1 MHGRARRT
9 ATLVIAALVGALT
22 LGACSSS
29 PSTSPGTGTSTTAP
43 ASTSTTSPKALSLIH
58 ISFGSL
64 VKWAPR
70 AVSEATALTVAVR
83 VTDSGNG
90 SLPAAPELVSASEES
105 GTTTRDAPASD
116 RPAASELPTL
126 FPATHVSG
134 PAGRWSPAWASAA
147 PPRFI
152 WRVTSPVSPATVN
165 AVRSIG
171 T

>member
-1 MHGRARRT
+1 MDEGD
-9 ATLVIAALVGALT
+9 VGEQLVGGEHRIVRVAREM
-22 LGACSSS
+22 GA
-29 PSTSPGTGTSTTAP
+29 
-43 ASTSTTSPKALSLIH
+43 
-58 ISFGSL
+58 
-64 VKWAPR
+64 R

-134 PAGRWSPAWASAA
+134 PAGRWSPVGLRPHRRASSGGS
-147 PPRFI
+147 PR
-152 WRVTSPVSPATVN
+152 R
-165 AVRSIG
+165 
-171 T
+171 